1 MVRELFVDYGVG
13 GLIGVIASIPICASY
28 VRTSFM
34 SDDSTFFKTIKVAG
48 GSLAVITSALLL
60 HQMAFKSAPE
70 WSHSVVD
77 LREV

>member
-1 MVRELFVDYGVG
+1 MVREMFVNYGVA
-13 GLIGVIASIPICASY
+13 GLIGVVASIPICASY

-48 GSLAVITSALLL
+48 GSMAVITSALLL
-60 HQMAFKSAPE
+60 YQMAFNSDPE
-70 WSHSVVD
+70 WSHFVVD